1 MGNSKVAFVGLG
13 AMGWGMAT
21 HLLRSGFPVVGYD
34 VFKPV
39 VDRLVAEGGEAA
51 TSPRDAATKKNIETF
66 VCMVATLKQANSV
79 FFDRD
84 TGVVNNLPK
93 HTTILLCI
101 TASPEYVM
109 DLRKQIDDFG
119 RSDLGL
125 IDCPVSGGANRAA
138 DGTLTIL
145 ASGSSAALAAADSVL
160 QCMSMNL
167 HIIPGGI
174 GSGSKVKLVHQIFV
188 GVNIAVA
195 SEVIGLAMLAKLDI
209 KEVYDEIMKGDG
221 ASWLFGQ
228 RVPHMWAL
236 DQPPYSS
243 LAIITKDMVSLFE
256 IRLFLH
262 NCRRDFQETQERL
275 NRRLGITN
283 TQLMHL

>member
-1 MGNSKVAFVGLG
+1 
-13 AMGWGMAT
+13 
-21 HLLRSGFPVVGYD
+21 
-34 VFKPV
+34 
-39 VDRLVAEGGEAA
+39 
-51 TSPRDAATKKNIETF
+51 
-66 VCMVATLKQANSV
+66 
-79 FFDRD
+79 
-84 TGVVNNLPK
+84 
-93 HTTILLCI
+93 
-101 TASPEYVM
+101 
-109 DLRKQIDDFG
+109 
-119 RSDLGL
+119 
-125 IDCPVSGGANRAA
+125 
-138 DGTLTIL
+138 
-145 ASGSSAALAAADSVL
+145 
-160 QCMSMNL
+160 MSMNL